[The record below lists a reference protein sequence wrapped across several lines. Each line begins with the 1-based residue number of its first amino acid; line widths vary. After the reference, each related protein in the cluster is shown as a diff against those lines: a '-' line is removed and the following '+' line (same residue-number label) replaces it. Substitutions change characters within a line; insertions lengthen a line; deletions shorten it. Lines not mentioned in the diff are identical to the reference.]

1 MAAVKARR
9 PGPSAPP
16 PKGARQSFQGP
27 RLAAMKA
34 GGRDLARSL
43 HGAPD
48 ARGMGRVAASAL
60 LMMGAAIAGAAWI
73 GGSLFDMREAIGGA
87 SDAAAAH
94 AGLRVL
100 SVEIDG
106 VTGAREAEVR
116 AAALPEGRYSMLSA
130 DPAQVKARLESL
142 HWVRSASVR
151 RLWPSKLYVKVDRRE
166 AYALW
171 QRGGVATVVDAHGR
185 PAPDAQLGDYA
196 HLPVLV
202 GPDALGAS
210 EPILVAL
217 EEAPAVRARAYALVR
232 VGGRRWDIEM
242 RSGMRILLPE
252 QRAERALERLEGLHR
267 LHGLLDRPLERLDM
281 RNTGE
286 LVVLPSRTSPN
297 AKPLVARIDGHIAQ
311 GA

>member
-1 MAAVKARR
+1 MAAMKARR
-9 PGPSAPP
+9 PGPAAPP
-16 PKGARQSFQGP
+16 PKGPRPPFQGP

-34 GGRDLARSL
+34 GGRDLARGL
-43 HGAPD
+43 QATPD
-48 ARGMGRVAASAL
+48 ARGLGRVAASAL
-60 LMMGAAIAGAAWI
+60 LMLGAAVAGAAWI

-87 SDAAAAH
+87 SDAAAARV
-94 AGLRVL
+94 GLKVL
-100 SVEIDG
+100 SVEVDG

-130 DPAQVKARLESL
+130 DPAQVKARLEGL
-142 HWVRSASVR
+142 HWVRAASVR
-151 RLWPSKLYVKVDRRE
+151 RLWPSTLHVKVDRRE

-171 QRGGVATVVDAHGR
+171 QRGGAATVVDAHGR

-196 HLPVLV
+196 HLPILV
-202 GPDALGAS
+202 GADALGAS

-252 QRAERALERLEGLHR
+252 QRADRALERLEGLHK

-286 LVVLPSRTSPN
+286 LVVLPSRAPAH
-297 AKPLVARIDGHIAQ
+297 AKPLVARVDGHFAQ